1 MFQSFYSD
9 GFPPADCQMK
19 YWEKVFRARRQWLR
33 SLVKNGLFQV
43 NNDGE
48 MFMNK
53 TYRYFDGS
61 GDVTDF
67 FTGQAK
73 EEGPGKWLLNLS
85 QGGID
90 FNQI

>member
-1 MFQSFYSD
+1 
-9 GFPPADCQMK
+9 
-19 YWEKVFRARRQWLR
+19 
-33 SLVKNGLFQV
+33 
-43 NNDGE
+43 